1 MTVEVQFD
9 ELLEL
14 RHQAHALGLA
24 SHHRVASILS
34 GLYASVF
41 RGRGMEFEETRRYQE
56 GDEIR
61 HMDWRVTARTG
72 VPHLKLFV
80 EERERAAVLCIDA
93 SRSMRFGTRG
103 TLKSVQA
110 ARAAALLGWAASL
123 TQDRVGALIF
133 RDAPD
138 AFRYFPPTRGRRA
151 LWRVLNALAQ
161 GGEAAAAAIGGDLL
175 PEALGR
181 LDRLTPSG
189 GVIFVIADFDRAP
202 NTLEVPLGRLRQRR
216 EVVLVAISDSADR
229 ILPDVGPMVF
239 GDALDHRVWV
249 DTGNA
254 AGRERYRQSWE
265 RRRIAL
271 EQLVVRLRLTLIPV
285 WTHEEIHY
293 ALATGLRRRARQQVG
308 RR

>member
-1 MTVEVQFD
+1 MADEVRLD

-24 SHHRVASILS
+24 AHHRVVSVMS

-93 SRSMRFGTRG
+93 SRHMQFGTRG

-123 TQDRVGALIF
+123 CQDRVGALIF
-133 RDAPD
+133 GGA
-138 AFRYFPPTRGRRA
+138 ASEFQFFRPTRGRRA
-151 LWRVLNALAQ
+151 LWRMLSALAHD
-161 GGEAAAAAIGGDLL
+161 GAPGAMRGDPLR
-175 PEALGR
+175 EALER
-181 LDRLTPSG
+181 LDRLTPTG
-189 GVIFVIADFDRAP
+189 GVVFVIADFDRDP
-202 NTLEVPLGRLRQRR
+202 SMLEVPLGRLRQRR
-216 EVVLVAISDSADR
+216 EVVLVAVSDVADR
-229 ILPDVGPMVF
+229 LLPDLGPIAF
-239 GDALDHRVWV
+239 GDGAGHRVWV
-249 DTGNA
+249 DTANA
-254 AGRERYRQSWE
+254 AGRERYRQGWDQH
-265 RRRIAL
+265 RTAL
-271 EQLVVRLRLTLIPV
+271 AQLAARLGLYLIPV
-285 WTHEEIHY
+285 WTHEEIHQS
-293 ALATGLRRRARQQVG
+293 LAAGLRRRTRQQAG